1 MHDLKFWQASATG
14 IQMID
19 RKVSLMVAQFS
30 PRTMACAL
38 AHVVIV
44 IVSGKC
50 SFDRDQLTRA
60 EQGSIRSKS
69 QP

>member
-30 PRTMACAL
+30 PRTLACAL
-38 AHVVIV
+38 AHIV